1 MTTASFGDI
10 DVAWEDPGLA
20 LVSRTLASFSRLIL
34 LNRRGTGASDPL
46 PPDALPPWE
55 SYTEELEVILDEVG
69 SQRAAL
75 LSQVVREVSA
85 SRASPRVV
93 QTFLRAFLEADVSI
107 IWETPELVLDQVE
120 ELLTGVRRIA
130 EPTRVLAATPSRP
143 ADELGPQ
150 TLASI
155 WVATPPDEPVTEE
168 AQVEVVSTWRSKVRS
183 WW

>member
-1 MTTASFGDI
+1 MTTASVGGI

-20 LVSRTLASFSRLIL
+20 LFSRT
-34 LNRRGTGASDPL
+34 
-46 PPDALPPWE
+46 
-55 SYTEELEVILDEVG
+55 LDEVG

-75 LSQVVREVSA
+75 LSQWFAKYQRTG
-85 SRASPRVV
+85 ASPRVV
-93 QTFLRAFLEADVSI
+93 QTFPRAFLEADVSI

-120 ELLTGVRRIA
+120 ELLTRVRRIA
-130 EPTRVLAATPSRP
+130 EPTRMLAATPSRP
-143 ADELGPQ
+143 ADKLGPQ

-155 WVATPPDEPVTEE
+155 WVATPPDEPLTEE

>member
-1 MTTASFGDI
+1 
-10 DVAWEDPGLA
+10 
-20 LVSRTLASFSRLIL
+20 
-34 LNRRGTGASDPL
+34 
-46 PPDALPPWE
+46 
-55 SYTEELEVILDEVG
+55 
-69 SQRAAL
+69 
-75 LSQVVREVSA
+75 VVREVSA
-85 SRASPRVV
+85 NRGEPAGGTDIPAGV
-93 QTFLRAFLEADVSI
+93 LEADVSI

-155 WVATPPDEPVTEE
+155 WVATPPDEPLTEE